1 MVNATIKLLSRQ
13 GYHGTGLNE
22 IVAEAHAPKGSMYHH
37 FPGGKEQLV
46 AEAIV
51 FAGQYV
57 TNRIKAGASAIEVAE
72 ILTDRLVRR
81 LEKTDFADGCAI
93 ASSTLDVASISAPVR
108 AACATTF
115 SDWQDVLVERLVD
128 EGAADA
134 DARRAATVV
143 IAAVEGALV
152 LSRATADTAP
162 LQRVRE
168 SLPHLLDVAPR

>member
-22 IVAEAHAPKGSMYHH
+22 IVAEAQAPKGSMYHH

-46 AEAIV
+46 AEAITS
-51 FAGQYV
+51 AGRYV
-57 TNRIKAGASAIEVAE
+57 SNKMGGGADALEVAE

-81 LEKTDFADGCAI
+81 LLQTNFTDGCAI
-93 ASSTLDVASISAPVR
+93 ASSTLDVAPISAAVR
-108 AACATTF
+108 EACATTF
-115 SDWQDVLVERLVD
+115 ADWQDILVARLVD

-134 DARRAATVV
+134 DAQRAATVV

-152 LSRATADTAP
+152 LSRAVADTTP
-162 LQRVRE
+162 LQRVRD
-168 SLPHLLDVAPR
+168 SLPHLLSAAR

>member
-22 IVAEAHAPKGSMYHH
+22 IVAEAQAPKGSMYHH

-46 AEAIV
+46 AEAIM
-51 FAGQYV
+51 FAGEYV
-57 TNRIKAGASAIEVAE
+57 TNRIRAGASSVEVAE

-81 LEKTDFADGCAI
+81 LEKTSFTDGCAI
-93 ASSTLDVASISAPVR
+93 ASSTLDVAPISEPVR
-108 AACATTF
+108 AACASTF
-115 SDWQDVLVERLVD
+115 ADWQDVLVSRLVD

-134 DARRAATVV
+134 DAQRAATVV

-152 LSRATADTAP
+152 LSRATADTTA

-168 SLPHLLDVAPR
+168 SLPQLLRVQ